1 MRMALFATLVAVLL
15 LLSLAHAAGPPPR
28 SLLVVGD
35 SLALFTQPHLERE
48 LPRWRVAARVGPAE
62 RATDAVR
69 LLRAHAGRLPTVVH
83 VSLGTIDEPEK
94 VRAFRLSVRRVM
106 RLVGPRRCV
115 VWTNIF
121 RPARDGIGYE
131 GFNAVLERQAARRDN
146 LRVVDWRAMVSANRH
161 WLLGDAVHVSRAG
174 YRARARSVAREVR
187 RCRTLLRQRA
197 RRVLVNGDSLAFDSL
212 PFIRRELPRWRVFE
226 DVWFG
231 RRVAEGVRVL
241 RRYGRRLPPVIHA
254 SLGLR
259 EDPGETASFRR
270 SVRAFMRVAGPRRC
284 VVWANIWRPVQS
296 GPSFDSF
303 NAVLA
308 DEAARRPNLRVV
320 DWAAMVAANQHWL
333 KPDTVHVS
341 AAGNRARARAV
352 AREIRRC

>member
-1 MRMALFATLVAVLL
+1 MRMALFATLVALL
-15 LLSLAHAAGPPPR
+15 LLLGPARAAGPPPR
-28 SLLVVGD
+28 SLLSVGD
-35 SLALFTQPHLERE
+35 SLGLFTQPHLERE
-48 LPRWRVAARVGPAE
+48 LPRWRVAARVRPAV

-69 LLRAHAGRLPTVVH
+69 LLRAHPGRLPTVIH
-83 VSLGTIDEPEK
+83 ASLGTIDEPEK
-94 VRAFRLSVRRVM
+94 VAAFRRSVRRVM

-115 VWTNIF
+115 VWANIF
-121 RPARDGIGYE
+121 RPARDGIGY
-131 GFNAVLERQAARRDN
+131 GRFNAVLERQAARRDN
-146 LRVVDWRAMVSANRH
+146 LRVVDWRAMVAANRD

-174 YRARARSVAREVR
+174 YRARARAVAREVR

-212 PFIRRELPRWRVFE
+212 PFIKRELPRWRVLE

-231 RRVAEGVRVL
+231 RQVAEGAGVL

-254 SLGLR
+254 SLGSR
-259 EDPGETASFRR
+259 EDPAETAAFRR
-270 SVRAFMRVAGPRRC
+270 SLRAFMRVAGPRRC

-296 GPSFDSF
+296 GPGFDLV

-320 DWAAMVAANQHWL
+320 DWAAMVAANTHWL
-333 KPDTVHVS
+333 KPDRVHVS

>member
-1 MRMALFATLVAVLL
+1 MRMALFAAAAALL
-15 LLSLAHAAGPPPR
+15 LLLGSVHAAGPPPP

-35 SLALFTQPHLERE
+35 SLGLFTQPYLERE
-48 LPRWRVAARVGPAE
+48 LPRWRTAARVRPAV

-69 LLRAHAGRLPTVVH
+69 LLRAHPGRLPTVIH

-94 VRAFRLSVRRVM
+94 VAAFRRSVRRVM

-115 VWTNIF
+115 VWANIF

-131 GFNAVLERQAARRDN
+131 GFNGVLERQAARRDN
-146 LRVVDWRAMVSANRH
+146 LRVVDWRAMVDANRE
-161 WLLGDAVHVSRAG
+161 WLLGDAVHVSAAG
-174 YRARARSVAREVR
+174 YRARARAVAREVR
-187 RCRTLLRQRA
+187 RCRTRLRQRG

-212 PFIRRELPRWRVFE
+212 PFIRRELPRWRVLD
-226 DVWFG
+226 DVWFA
-231 RRVAEGVRVL
+231 RRVSEGAGVL

-254 SLGLR
+254 SLGTGD
-259 EDPGETASFRR
+259 DPAETAGFRR
-270 SVRAFMRVAGPRRC
+270 SLRAIMRVAGARRC

-296 GPSFDSF
+296 GSGFDLV

-320 DWAAMVAANQHWL
+320 DWAAMVAANTHWL
-333 KPDTVHVS
+333 KPDRIHVS